1 MKLSRTVGLAVAVS
15 LVAGTI
21 AAIAPISG
29 AATAGPTA
37 NVVDAAGHPARAG
50 TLPGALPSAGSWA
63 IAADSGQG
71 SKEVHAVYASP
82 GAIDPTGRG
91 TSRAAPFW

>member
-37 NVVDAAGHPARAG
+37 NVVDAGPSTPPGSNRPYRKRNFAG
-50 TLPGALPSAGSWA
+50 GAVLV
-63 IAADSGQG
+63 
-71 SKEVHAVYASP
+71 KEVFATSTNKMT
-82 GAIDPTGRG
+82 TGTVTG
-91 TSRAAPFW
+91 DL